1 MATLHLLGTGAA
13 LSDPHRTTTMLAVA
27 EGSSSVLVDCG
38 GDALHRWQAAGLSL
52 GSLDALILTHAHADH
67 VSGFPLL
74 MEKLWL
80 SGRERPLPIY
90 GIAQAL
96 EQAQRSF
103 ETFDTSGWEGL
114 FAVTWHEVSLEE
126 QAPVLET
133 EQWTITASPGTHSVR
148 VIGLRVE
155 SRATGG
161 VVGYSCDTEP
171 SPEIASLAHQADILV
186 HEANG
191 ERPGHSSAEDAAWV
205 ARKAEAGRL
214 LLVHLPPGDKT
225 ADVFAARQIF
235 PATDLGDELGAY
247 PF

>member
-13 LSDPHRTTTMLAVA
+13 LSDAHRTTTMLAVSD
-27 EGSSSVLVDCG
+27 GDSSVLVDCG
-38 GDALHRWQAAGLSL
+38 GDALQRLQAAGRPLA
-52 GSLDALILTHAHADH
+52 SLDALILTHAHADH

-96 EQAQRSF
+96 GQAQRSF
-103 ETFDTSGWEGL
+103 DTYDTSGWAGL
-114 FAVTWHEVSLEE
+114 FPINWQEVPLEE
-126 QAPVLET
+126 HTPVLT
-133 EQWTITASPGTHSVR
+133 TARWTITASPGTHSIR

-155 SRATGG
+155 SRSTGG
-161 VVGYSCDTEP
+161 IVAYSCDTEP
-171 SPEIASLAHQADILV
+171 CPAIARLAQGADILV

-191 ERPGHSSAEDAAWV
+191 EGPGHSSAAEAASV
-205 ARKAEAGRL
+205 ASQAEAGRL

-225 ADVFAARQIF
+225 ADVLAARRTF
-235 PATDLGDELGAY
+235 LATDLGDELGAY